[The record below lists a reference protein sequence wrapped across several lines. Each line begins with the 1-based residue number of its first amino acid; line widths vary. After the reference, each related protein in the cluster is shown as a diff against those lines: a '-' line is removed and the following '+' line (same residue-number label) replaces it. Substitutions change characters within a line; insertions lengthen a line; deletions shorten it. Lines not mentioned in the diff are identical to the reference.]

1 MFKLMV
7 LRLMCMHWQSN
18 AQRNG
23 MHAYFPFPGN
33 WPVNIRIQIRMS
45 SLGKSSFTLREIE
58 KVMW

>member
-1 MFKLMV
+1 
-7 LRLMCMHWQSN
+7 MHWQSN